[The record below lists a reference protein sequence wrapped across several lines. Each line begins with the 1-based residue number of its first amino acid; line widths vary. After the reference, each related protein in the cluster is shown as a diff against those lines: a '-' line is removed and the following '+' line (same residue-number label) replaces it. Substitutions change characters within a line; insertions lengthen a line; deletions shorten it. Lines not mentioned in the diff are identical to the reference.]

1 MLNKTLTKTRKIVW
15 GNFHKEFKQ
24 NACFDEFVV
33 YFNNQL
39 NRRNMLREHSLRRLL
54 FFFRNTAIRLVNVF
68 KIASN
73 LIHSKDKS
81 LLGLKQKLI
90 RADSFGVHRT
100 PMKLHDLPLY
110 CSIVYWSY
118 QNNTP
123 KRFGYMF
130 CFEQTSILL
139 DRWGLSSFIGVR

>member
-1 MLNKTLTKTRKIVW
+1 MTKTLTKTSKVTK
-15 GNFHKEFKQ
+15 GNFQKRIKQ
-24 NACFDEFVV
+24 NACFDEFVG

-39 NRRNMLREHSLRRLL
+39 NRRNMLREHTLRSLL
-54 FFFRNTAIRLVNVF
+54 FFFRNTAIQLVNVF

-90 RADSFGVHRT
+90 CADSFGVHRT

-110 CSIVYWSY
+110 SSIVYWSY
-118 QNNTP
+118 QNNTT
-123 KRFGYMF
+123 KRFG
-130 CFEQTSILL
+130 
-139 DRWGLSSFIGVR
+139 